1 MRLFA
6 AIALPET
13 LKSRIALMQGGIPGA
28 RWVDRDNLHL
38 TLAFIG
44 EVDDETAERAAEA
57 CEAIRAASFQLKLH
71 GCGLFSKGKH
81 PESLW
86 LGVEPNE
93 DLMHLQKSLHRALEM
108 ARVPIEARK
117 FTPHITLARLKHT
130 DGERLAADIAEHSL
144 FTAPAFA
151 VNEFSLYESRETK
164 NGRVYEALASFNL

>member
-6 AIALPET
+6 AIALPES

-57 CEAIRAASFQLKLH
+57 LETVRAEPFPLTLQ

-86 LGVEPNE
+86 LGIEPSE
-93 DLMHLQKSLHRALEM
+93 ELMHLQKSLCRALEM
-108 ARVPIEARK
+108 ARAPLEARK
-117 FTPHITLARLKHT
+117 FTPHVTLARLKRA
-130 DGERLAADIAEHSL
+130 DEGQLAEFIAAHSL
-144 FTAPAFA
+144 FTAPAFE
-151 VNEFSLYESRETK
+151 VNGFFLYESLETK
-164 NGRVYEALASFNL
+164 NGRVYETVSSFTL